1 MINYQEELLAMLEN
15 NELKT
20 LPSQALIDSDERVV
34 KAVWKNLQFEGYHK
48 YDDYYSDS
56 FETWYQKSNWGTVL
70 QKYASNTALWEELLE
85 VYSSAHEFIL
95 NPIFQKDFPIIADH
109 FLKDNDKLIELFNKT
124 RNKEFHDRLTLD
136 FDKKEDVYK
145 LFLINNHRHIDAEII
160 TKYEN
165 DDVFVNKLLTQNSS
179 YFAYLN
185 EENRANTEYI
195 KIALRGHYDN
205 FFLLSDQN
213 KEKYFEQW
221 ATHYISKIT
230 LKNVS
235 SLKNNEQQTFI
246 LSRRHDLLS
255 SAIQSKDRGLYQIA
269 VDCLKGNVAEVINAF
284 DDASLKIFAKN
295 KDNLKFITPQLENF
309 VDNYK
314 GAGFSKKDNKMIKLI
329 SYNQELKEKLQTNI
343 FYKVNTIL
351 ESKQKQDV
359 GWFDYIIKK
368 VFNLYDNKEITN
380 EDAKI
385 LTGKIKSCLTI
396 DAMKELRIPKENS
409 FEIIKARVMSKDLI
423 EELPVNDG
431 SSRKPKI

>member
-20 LPSQALIDSDERVV
+20 LPSQALIDSDERIV
-34 KAVWKNLQFEGYHK
+34 KAIWKNKEFEGYHK
-48 YDDYYSDS
+48 YDDYYSDN
-56 FETWYQKSNWGTVL
+56 FETWYQKSKWGTVL
-70 QKYASNTALWEELLE
+70 QKYSTNTALWEELLE

-160 TKYEN
+160 TKYES

-185 EENRANTEYI
+185 EENRTNKAYI

-205 FFLLSDQN
+205 FFLLSDEN
-213 KEKYFEQW
+213 KDKYFKQW
-221 ATHYISKIT
+221 ATHYIKQINF
-230 LKNVS
+230 KNVLN
-235 SLKNNEQQTFI
+235 LKSEQQAFI
-246 LSRRHDLLS
+246 LCQRHDLLA
-255 SAIQSKDRGLYQIA
+255 SAILSKDNGLYQVA
-269 VDCLKGNVAEVINAF
+269 VD
-284 DDASLKIFAKN
+284 SLKDNLEELINSFGADSLKLFAKN
-295 KDNLKFITPQLENF
+295 KENLKYIQPQLEKF

-314 GAGFSKKDNKMIKLI
+314 GAGFSKKDNKMIMLI
-329 SYNQELKEKLQTNI
+329 SYNQELKEKLQANI

-359 GWFDYIIKK
+359 EWFEYIMKK
-368 VFNLYDNKEITN
+368 VFNLYDNKKINN
-380 EDAKI
+380 EDAKV
-385 LTGKIKSCLTI
+385 LTGKVKSCLSI

-409 FEIIKARVMSKDLI
+409 FEFIRSIMMSKDLI
-423 EELPVNDG
+423 EELPLNDG
-431 SSRKPKI
+431 ASRKPKI